1 MTPERSIMTS
11 RTAAV
16 AIHVQQYP
24 ILEFYAIQFLDV
36 SQTDLYYGNIQ
47 ARLSD
52 VWCYGLV
59 QQLSKKAFI

>member
-36 SQTDLYYGNIQ
+36 SQTEICITEIFKLVCQMCGVMD
-47 ARLSD
+47 
-52 VWCYGLV
+52 WC
-59 QQLSKKAFI
+59 SN